1 MHNQASTT
9 MRDQTALQVMIRIR
23 EPAPPSESSAIAQHK
38 YESTFAPT
46 QYDSGNTCI
55 AGMSSQPL
63 NVSSHGEGSAGV
75 GAGRKRGRE
84 NELGPATEEGD
95 LEQE

>member
-1 MHNQASTT
+1 MHKQASTT
-9 MRDQTALQVMIRIR
+9 MRDQTALQVMLHIR
-23 EPAPPSESSAIAQHK
+23 EPAPPPSAIAQHK
-38 YESTFAPT
+38 SESTFAPA

-63 NVSSHGEGSAGV
+63 NVFSHGEGSAGV

-84 NELGPATEEGD
+84 NASGPAIEEGD